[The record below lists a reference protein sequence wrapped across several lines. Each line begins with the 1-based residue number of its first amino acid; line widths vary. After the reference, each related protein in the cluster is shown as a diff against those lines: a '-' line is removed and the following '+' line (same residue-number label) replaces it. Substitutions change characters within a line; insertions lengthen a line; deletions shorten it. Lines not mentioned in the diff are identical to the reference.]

1 MTGPSKTYPSN
12 TNRARL
18 PVEAALESVRP
29 TFHKL
34 LARLVQATEQS
45 EHHRVMFVSPEHGD
59 GTTTLATSTA
69 LMMVRHFRRDVA
81 LVEANL
87 YTPAMARYLDIA
99 EGPGLLDVADG
110 DVKPMQAVRN
120 SRLHG
125 LYVVTAGGSRPPGEG
140 ELAGDEM
147 RGLIDLVARSHRY
160 TIIDAPPLL
169 DHPETC
175 LLLEHVDEVLL
186 VVRAGSTKLAQARA
200 AVEIVERAGVKFSG
214 VFLNRYQPDLWRRRR
229 KHSDGS

>member
-1 MTGPSKTYPSN
+1 MNARYKAYPSN
-12 TNRARL
+12 SDRARL

-34 LARLVQATEQS
+34 LAQLVQATEQADN
-45 EHHRVMFVSPEHGD
+45 HRLMFVSPEHGD
-59 GTTTLATSTA
+59 GATTLATSTA

-87 YTPAMARYLDIA
+87 YTPAMARYLDIP

-110 DVKPMQAVRN
+110 EVKPLEAVRN

-125 LYVVTAGGSRPPGEG
+125 LYVVTAGGNRRPGEG

-147 RGLIDLVARSHRY
+147 RGLIDEVSRSHRY

-175 LLLEHVDEVLL
+175 LLLEHVDNVIL
-186 VVRAGSTKLAQARA
+186 VVRAGHTTLARARA
-200 AVEIVERAGVKFSG
+200 AVEIIERTGVKITG
-214 VFLNRYQPDLWRRRR
+214 VFLNRYQPDFLLRGRR
-229 KHSDGS
+229 KVSAS

>member
-1 MTGPSKTYPSN
+1 MNARFKAYPSN
-12 TNRARL
+12 SDRARL

-34 LARLVQATEQS
+34 LSKLVQATEHA

-87 YTPAMARYLDIA
+87 FTPAMARYLDIP

-110 DVKPMQAVRN
+110 NVLPMQAVRN

-125 LYVVTAGGSRPPGEG
+125 LYVVTAGGSRGPEEG

-147 RGLIDLVARSHRY
+147 RGLIDEVSRTHRY

-175 LLLEHVDEVLL
+175 LLLEHVDQVIL
-186 VVRAGSTKLAQARA
+186 VVRAGHTKLSRAKA
-200 AVEIVERAGVKFSG
+200 AVEIVERAGVKFTG
-214 VFLNRYQPDLWRRRR
+214 VFLNRYQPDTLLRGRRA
-229 KHSDGS
+229 SSVS